1 MLPFMGGAMC
11 RAAATGGIVMAKGRD
26 KAGREKKKPKAD
38 KKPSSAATPFLRPT
52 TVTQKPATKAPA
64 KPE

>member
-1 MLPFMGGAMC
+1 
-11 RAAATGGIVMAKGRD
+11 MAKGRD

-38 KKPSSAATPFLRPT
+38 KKPAAATAFLRPSPPAA
-52 TVTQKPATKAPA
+52 KPSPKAPA